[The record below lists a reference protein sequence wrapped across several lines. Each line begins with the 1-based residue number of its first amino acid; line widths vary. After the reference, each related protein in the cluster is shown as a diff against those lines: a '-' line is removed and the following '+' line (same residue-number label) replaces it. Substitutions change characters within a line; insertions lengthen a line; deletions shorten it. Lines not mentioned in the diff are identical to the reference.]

1 MITIREGESKKVP
14 NLLSLSVSFKYNADM
29 VIAVKQCDGAVFDK
43 KTSQWEVPISE
54 LALLLDNLTA
64 YDDIE
69 LYLLPDWYV
78 DLYNL

>member
-14 NLLSLSVSFKYNADM
+14 NLLSLFVSFKYSADI
-29 VIAVKQCDGAVFDK
+29 VNAVKQCDSAIFDK
-43 KTSQWEVPISE
+43 KTTTWEVPISE
-54 LALLLDNLTA
+54 LTLLLDNLTV

-78 DLYNL
+78 DLYDL